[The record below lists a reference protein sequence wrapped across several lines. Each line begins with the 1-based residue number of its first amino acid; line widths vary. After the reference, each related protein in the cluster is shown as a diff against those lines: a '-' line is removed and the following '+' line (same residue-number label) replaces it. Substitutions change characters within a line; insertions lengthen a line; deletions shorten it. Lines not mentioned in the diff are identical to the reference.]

1 MFGLYCKLLYI
12 IFDIFNFYYKF
23 SFFLL
28 YILLF
33 NIYNIFILRKFG
45 ENLVKI
51 CGKMAFPWKLGGPN
65 RGLAV
70 SKLADKYKQGLIF

>member
-1 MFGLYCKLLYI
+1 M
-12 IFDIFNFYYKF
+12 
-23 SFFLL
+23 
-28 YILLF
+28 
-33 NIYNIFILRKFG
+33 RKFG